1 MSKVV
6 SKEEMSALMNA
17 TAPKDQAD
25 SKRVSGYD
33 FKHPFLISREQLR
46 FISAM
51 HEGLA
56 RKFTDYLSEKS
67 NSSISVSIGSSDQ
80 IQFWEFIKSLKTPA
94 TIFHGTI
101 KLPEAKIMV
110 DFDTKLA
117 LVLVDKILGG
127 TGEVDEEKTKL
138 TDIEKNILTKVANQF
153 SSELSKAWLPL
164 REVNSE
170 LSNFESDPE
179 SVRIAQQ
186 LDPVVTVNIKVKM
199 DDEDSKITLCYPY
212 NWIQNILAS
221 PAAKNKVISTE
232 KSSSD
237 DEKATMS
244 ENLQLVKVPMKAK
257 LGTAKLSFKNII
269 ELEEGDLVILNNKT
283 HEEIDIEMI
292 DKLLYTASIGVSNGK
307 YACKINNVIIGG
319 K

>member
-1 MSKVV
+1 M
-6 SKEEMSALMNA
+6 
-17 TAPKDQAD
+17 
-25 SKRVSGYD
+25 
-33 FKHPFLISREQLR
+33 
-46 FISAM
+46 
-51 HEGLA
+51 
-56 RKFTDYLSEKS
+56 
-67 NSSISVSIGSSDQ
+67 
-80 IQFWEFIKSLKTPA
+80 
-94 TIFHGTI
+94 
-101 KLPEAKIMV
+101 
-110 DFDTKLA
+110 
-117 LVLVDKILGG
+117 
-127 TGEVDEEKTKL
+127 
-138 TDIEKNILTKVANQF
+138 
-153 SSELSKAWLPL
+153 SKAWLPL
-164 REVNSE
+164 REVQSE
-170 LSNFESDPE
+170 LSSFESDPE

-269 ELEEGDLVILNNKT
+269 ELEEGDLVILDNKT

>member
-17 TAPKDQAD
+17 TAPQEKDD
-25 SKRVSGYD
+25 GKRVSGYD

-46 FISAM
+46 FISTM
-51 HEGLA
+51 HEGLI
-56 RKFTDYLSEKS
+56 RRFTDYISEKA
-67 NSSISVSIGSSDQ
+67 NSSIGISIGSSDQ
-80 IQFWEFIKSLKTPA
+80 IQFWEFIKSLNAPA

-101 KLPEAKIMV
+101 KLPEAKIMI

-117 LVLVDKILGG
+117 LILVDKILGG
-127 TGEVDEEKTKL
+127 TGEINEEKIKL

-153 SSELSKAWLPL
+153 SADLSKTWLPL
-164 REVNSE
+164 REVQTE
-170 LSNFESDPE
+170 FSNFESDPE
-179 SVRIAQQ
+179 NVRIAQQ
-186 LDPVVTVNIKVKM
+186 LDPVVTIAFKVKIG
-199 DDEDSKITLCYPY
+199 EYEGNITVCYPY
-212 NWIQNILAS
+212 DWIQNILAS

-232 KSSSD
+232 KTSSE
-237 DEKATMS
+237 DEKNIMND
-244 ENLQLVKVPMKAK
+244 NLQKVRVPISAK
-257 LGTAKLSFKNII
+257 LGYSKLTFKNII
-269 ELEEGDLVILNNKT
+269 ELEKGDLIILDNKT

-292 DKLLYTASIGVSNGK
+292 NKLLYTASIGVSNGK

>member
-17 TAPKDQAD
+17 TAPKNQAD
-25 SKRVSGYD
+25 SKRISGYD

-46 FISAM
+46 FISTM

-138 TDIEKNILTKVANQF
+138 SDIENLGAEFYGSVKGKKGAEYFLNSDTIVGNNENFLGHFLHGLKLKSYEFKKYKTKKEANIISINVIGN
-153 SSELSKAWLPL
+153 
-164 REVNSE
+164 
-170 LSNFESDPE
+170 
-179 SVRIAQQ
+179 
-186 LDPVVTVNIKVKM
+186 
-199 DDEDSKITLCYPY
+199 
-212 NWIQNILAS
+212 
-221 PAAKNKVISTE
+221 KNKPSVLNQLKF
-232 KSSSD
+232 KSLDNCLSS
-237 DEKATMS
+237 KKSKNLKFSYSFGYAT
-244 ENLQLVKVPMKAK
+244 K
-257 LGTAKLSFKNII
+257 LRFNKSLDLFFSGTPAL
-269 ELEEGDLVILNNKT
+269 
-283 HEEIDIEMI
+283 
-292 DKLLYTASIGVSNGK
+292 
-307 YACKINNVIIGG
+307 
-319 K
+319 

>member
-1 MSKVV
+1 MMFSIFSAPQICANEFKVGF
-6 SKEEMSALMNA
+6 A
-17 TAPKDQAD
+17 
-25 SKRVSGYD
+25 
-33 FKHPFLISREQLR
+33 
-46 FISAM
+46 
-51 HEGLA
+51 
-56 RKFTDYLSEKS
+56 
-67 NSSISVSIGSSDQ
+67 
-80 IQFWEFIKSLKTPA
+80 
-94 TIFHGTI
+94 
-101 KLPEAKIMV
+101 
-110 DFDTKLA
+110 
-117 LVLVDKILGG
+117 
-127 TGEVDEEKTKL
+127 
-138 TDIEKNILTKVANQF
+138 
-153 SSELSKAWLPL
+153 ELSITP
-164 REVNSE
+164 E
-170 LSNFESDPE
+170 LIDKWEDTNNDAQSDPE

-212 NWIQNILAS
+212 DWIQNILAS

-269 ELEEGDLVILNNKT
+269 ELEEGDLVILDNKT